1 MAITVSSFELPQ
13 AVGMTVISS
22 DQRERVDYLL
32 GVADRGGKHT
42 VEVMKVVWE
51 DGEQGEGEIILSA
64 PLAVS

>member
-32 GVADRGGKHT
+32 GVADRDGKLT
-42 VEVMKVVWE
+42 VEVMQIGWE
-51 DGEQGEGEIILSA
+51 DGEQGEGDVILSA